1 MRPASARRGV
11 RALRPRADTAYA
23 RTVRIYLVRHGD
35 AVPEEDAGSDR
46 DRWLS
51 PRGREAARVL
61 GRLLRE
67 QALAVD
73 AIVASPLP
81 RAVQTAELL
90 AAALD
95 HLQPIATRRCHEPS
109 AHPRV
114 AAGELAALGGAVLV
128 VGHEPSLS
136 ALGAFLVGRP
146 GFPTFRTA
154 QCCAIEG
161 GRPTWTAR
169 SDTGQVMPYFID

>member
-1 MRPASARRGV
+1 MLAR
-11 RALRPRADTAYA
+11 
-23 RTVRIYLVRHGD
+23 VRIYLVRHGD

-51 PRGREAARVL
+51 PRGREGARVL

-67 QALAVD
+67 QALSLD
-73 AIVASPLP
+73 AIIASPLP

-95 HLQPIATRRCHEPS
+95 YLHPIATRRCLEPS

-128 VGHEPSLS
+128 VGHEPAISS
-136 ALGAFLVGRP
+136 LGAFLVGRP
-146 GFPTFRTA
+146 SFPTFRTA
-154 QCCAIEG
+154 QCCALEDG
-161 GRPTWTAR
+161 KPTWTAR
-169 SDTGQVMPYFID
+169 ADTGQVLPYFID